1 MKKILGI
8 LMMVVAMMTVSTSV
22 FAQAPNQKAPNQKQ
36 RLSREQLAEKQAQY
50 IAHDLGLDDKTSSK
64 FIDTYTQFQKEVWA
78 LGPRPHHKKGEM
90 KSDAQTEL
98 EIKQRFEMSEKI
110 LNIRQKYYK
119 KYSQFLTQQQI
130 QRVYEIERQMRKRFA
145 QKGPRKGGYH
155 AGKPKPGR
163 FQGQPMQNK

>member
-22 FAQAPNQKAPNQKQ
+22 FAQAPNQKQ

-50 IAHDLGLDDKTSSK
+50 IAHDLGLDDMTCSK
-64 FIDTYTQFQKEVWA
+64 FIDTYTQCQKEVWA
-78 LGPRPHHKKGEM
+78 LGPRPHHKKGEV
-90 KSDAQTEL
+90 KTDAQTEQ
-98 EIKQRFEMSEKI
+98 EIKQRFEMSQKI

-130 QRVYEIERQMRKRFA
+130 QRVYKLERQMMKRFA
-145 QKGPRKGGYH
+145 QKGPRKGLGKN
-155 AGKPKPGR
+155 GKPMPGKKLGQ
-163 FQGQPMQNK
+163 QG

>member
-22 FAQAPNQKAPNQKQ
+22 FAQAPNQKQ

-64 FIDTYTQFQKEVWA
+64 FIGTYTQCQKEVWA
-78 LGPRPHHKKGEM
+78 LGPRPHHKKGEV
-90 KSDAQTEL
+90 KTDAQTEQ

-130 QRVYEIERQMRKRFA
+130 QRVYKLERQMMKRFA
-145 QKGPRKGGYH
+145 QKGPRKGLGKN
-155 AGKPKPGR
+155 GKPMPGKKLGQ
-163 FQGQPMQNK
+163 QG

>member
-22 FAQAPNQKAPNQKQ
+22 CAQAPNQKQ

-50 IAHDLGLDDKTSSK
+50 IAHDLGLNDKTSSK

-90 KSDAQTEL
+90 KSDAQTEQ

-110 LNIRQKYYK
+110 LDIRQKYYK

-130 QRVYEIERQMRKRFA
+130 QRVYEIERQMMKRFA
-145 QKGPRKGGYH
+145 QKGPHKGMGQK
-155 AGKPKPGR
+155 GKPRARKN
-163 FQGQPMQNK
+163 Q

>member
-22 FAQAPNQKAPNQKQ
+22 FAQAPNQKQ

-50 IAHDLGLDDKTSSK
+50 IAHDLGLDDMTCSK
-64 FIDTYTQFQKEVWA
+64 FIDTYTQCQKEVWA
-78 LGPRPHHKKGEM
+78 LGPRPHHKKGEV
-90 KSDAQTEL
+90 KTDAQTEQ

-119 KYSQFLTQQQI
+119 KYSQFLSQQQI
-130 QRVYEIERQMRKRFA
+130 QRVYELERQMMKRFA
-145 QKGPRKGGYH
+145 QRGSRKGMGKNGRPGPR
-155 AGKPKPGR
+155 
-163 FQGQPMQNK
+163 MQRPAQQK

>member
-78 LGPRPHHKKGEM
+78 LGPRPHHKKGEV
-90 KSDAQTEL
+90 KTDAQTEQ

-130 QRVYEIERQMRKRFA
+130 QRVYELERQMMKRFA
-145 QKGPRKGGYH
+145 QKGPRKGMGKD
-155 AGKPKPGR
+155 GKPR
-163 FQGQPMQNK
+163 ARRNF

>member
-8 LMMVVAMMTVSTSV
+8 LMMVVTMMTVSTSV
-22 FAQAPNQKAPNQKQ
+22 FAQAANQKQ

-50 IAHDLGLDDKTSSK
+50 IAHDLGLDDMTCSK
-64 FIDTYTQFQKEVWA
+64 FIDTYTQCQKEVWA
-78 LGPRPHHKKGEM
+78 LGPRPHHKKGEV
-90 KSDAQTEL
+90 KTDAQTEQ

-130 QRVYEIERQMRKRFA
+130 QRVYKLERQMMKRFA
-145 QKGPRKGGYH
+145 QKGPRKGLGKN
-155 AGKPKPGR
+155 GKPMPGKKLGQ
-163 FQGQPMQNK
+163 QG

>member
-8 LMMVVAMMTVSTSV
+8 LMMVITMMTVATNV
-22 FAQAPNQKAPNQKQ
+22 CAQAPNQKQ

-50 IAHDLGLDDKTSSK
+50 IAHDLGLDEKTSSK
-64 FIDTYTQFQKEVWA
+64 FTDTYTQYQKEIWT

-90 KSDAQTEL
+90 KTDAQTEQ

-130 QRVYEIERQMRKRFA
+130 QRVYEIERQMMKRFA
-145 QKGPRKGGYH
+145 QRGPRKGM
-155 AGKPKPGR
+155 GKDSKPR
-163 FQGQPMQNK
+163 PRRIQGQQGQQGQG